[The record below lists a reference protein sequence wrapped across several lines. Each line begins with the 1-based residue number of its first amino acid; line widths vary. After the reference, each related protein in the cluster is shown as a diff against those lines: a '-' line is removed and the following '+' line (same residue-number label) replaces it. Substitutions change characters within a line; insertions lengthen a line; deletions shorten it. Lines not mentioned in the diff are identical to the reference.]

1 LSFHK
6 NIETNG
12 KTNTINYV
20 KSKALLF
27 WAISLV
33 GGCLPVLAQDLTTK
47 PVGIYLFTEGGAAY
61 MPNIGFQDY
70 SVSFAF
76 GGNTA
81 SLGFSDL
88 NVMTNLGYN
97 FLGGVGYSF
106 NDNLS
111 LELEAG
117 FISNAIS
124 GYSAQAN
131 ASLNGS
137 SVSATGTVTLS
148 GASIQQIPICVNLVI
163 INPDLMIRP
172 MVGIGFGVCPTTMD
186 LGSYRLDLTSLGLG
200 SGDVDLGSY
209 SATPFMFKLKA
220 GMGYAFNKNCDIGLR
235 VFANILTGSDFGE
248 GLKTDVYTVV
258 GLNGNLTFR
267 F

>member
-1 LSFHK
+1 MRSCK
-6 NIETNG
+6 NIVVSSPG
-12 KTNTINYV
+12 VNTIIYV
-20 KSKALLF
+20 KYKSVFLGTLSVVG
-27 WAISLV
+27 ICSLT
-33 GGCLPVLAQDLTTK
+33 LAQDLTAK

-61 MPNIGFQDY
+61 MPNIGFKDY
-70 SVSFAF
+70 SASGVSFSEI
-76 GGNTA
+76 N
-81 SLGFSDL
+81 L
-88 NVMTNLGYN
+88 MTNLGYN

-111 LELEAG
+111 FELEAG
-117 FISNAIS
+117 FISNSIS
-124 GYSAQAN
+124 GISTQITVPR
-131 ASLNGS
+131 G
-137 SVSATGTVTLS
+137 SATGTFTLS
-148 GASIQQIPICVNLVI
+148 GASIQQIPICVNLVVM
-163 INPDLMIRP
+163 NPDLMIRP
-172 MVGIGFGVCPTTMD
+172 MVGIGFGVCPTTLD
-186 LGSYRLDLTSLGLG
+186 LGDRLDLPSSLGGG
-200 SGDVDLGSY
+200 SADVDLGSY

>member
-1 LSFHK
+1 LSSHK

-12 KTNTINYV
+12 KFNTINYV
-20 KSKALLF
+20 KSKVLLF

-33 GGCLPVLAQDLTTK
+33 GACSPVLAQDLTAK

-61 MPNIGFQDY
+61 MPNIGLKDY
-70 SVSFAF
+70 SVS
-76 GGNTA
+76 GV
-81 SLGFSDL
+81 SFSEVNL
-88 NVMTNLGYN
+88 MTNLGYN

-117 FISNAIS
+117 FISNSIS
-124 GYSAQAN
+124 GISAQITGPG
-131 ASLNGS
+131 GS
-137 SVSATGTVTLS
+137 VTGTSTLTN
-148 GASIQQIPICVNLVI
+148 ASIQQIPICLNLVI
-163 INPDLMIRP
+163 MNPDLIIRP
-172 MVGIGFGVCPTTMD
+172 MCGMGFGVCPTTLD
-186 LGSYRLDLTSLGLG
+186 LGNRIDLTSIGG
-200 SGDVDLGSY
+200 GATDTDLGSY
-209 SATPFMFKLKA
+209 SATPFMLKLKA